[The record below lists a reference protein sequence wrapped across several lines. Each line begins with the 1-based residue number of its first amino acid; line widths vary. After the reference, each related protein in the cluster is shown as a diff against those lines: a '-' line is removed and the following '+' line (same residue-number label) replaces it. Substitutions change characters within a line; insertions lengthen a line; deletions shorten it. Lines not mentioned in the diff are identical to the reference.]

1 MIYYVIPPKNDEV
14 RPVQDGLTPDTA
26 WATIAQATSQMPPV
40 GAVIG
45 ASTPDGGFILRQQS
59 SGDNDA

>member
-1 MIYYVIPPKNDEV
+1 MIYYVIPLKDDEV

-26 WATIAQATSQMPPV
+26 WATIAQATSQMPTE

-45 ASTPDGGFILRQQS
+45 ASTADGGFILRQ
-59 SGDNDA
+59 

>member
-1 MIYYVIPPKNDEV
+1 MIYYVIPLKDDEV

-26 WATIAQATSQMPPV
+26 WATIAQATSQMPTE

-45 ASTPDGGFILRQQS
+45 ASTADGGFILRQQS
-59 SGDNDA
+59 SGDSYA